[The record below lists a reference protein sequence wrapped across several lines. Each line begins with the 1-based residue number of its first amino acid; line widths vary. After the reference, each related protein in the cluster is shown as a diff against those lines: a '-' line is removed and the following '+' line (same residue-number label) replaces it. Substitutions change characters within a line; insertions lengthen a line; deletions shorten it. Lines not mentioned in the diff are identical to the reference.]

1 MAEEKVTLKN
11 VELQLPA
18 YDLVDKLYSS
28 LSRIIGDKK
37 VTTTNVVLITTNLM
51 QIVEKYPD
59 LHGEQ
64 KKTLVVHVLKRFVKD
79 HLDGDGK
86 SAILLFIHMFLPSV
100 IDTIVSVDKKEI
112 AVKMKKG
119 LKACFSCC

>member
-1 MAEEKVTLKN
+1 MDEEKVALKN
-11 VELQLPA
+11 FEIPTS
-18 YDLVDKLYSS
+18 DLVDNLYNS
-28 LSRIIGDKK
+28 LSRIIGDTK

-59 LHGEQ
+59 LHG
-64 KKTLVVHVLKRFVKD
+64 KHKNSLIIHVLKRFVKD
-79 HLDGDGK
+79 HLDGDEE
-86 SAILLFIHMFLPSV
+86 STVLIFIDIFLPSV

-112 AVKMKKG
+112 VVKMKKG